1 MQKTRRVKV
10 RKEKK
15 MLQKGRKS
23 SVKHCM
29 VVTSCG
35 ARVKNDKKNRC
46 SFWLLMHN
54 IAMWAFSQEA
64 SCFELVEMV
73 SW

>member
-1 MQKTRRVKV
+1 MQKTRRVKE

-35 ARVKNDKKNRC
+35 ARVKTTKRTDAL
-46 SFWLLMHN
+46 SG
-54 IAMWAFSQEA
+54 S
-64 SCFELVEMV
+64 
-73 SW
+73 